1 MKKHFLILVVCLTT
15 VFYSC
20 NQSSDSRDYSADE
33 SVVETAS
40 KLDAMVEPEKALE
53 NVDRKLI
60 KEGFLEFETKDLNKT
75 RQNIVKAVQ
84 QYKGYTS
91 TDQEFTSPGKVS
103 ITINVRIPSQYFDS
117 ALTEIV
123 GDVKKFDRKEVFI
136 KDVTEEFMDIEAR
149 LKTKKE
155 LESRYLELLKQTGKI
170 NEIMEIERELSQLRS
185 DVESIEGRY
194 KYLSNQVVYSTLNIT
209 FYKTSPIYVSV
220 GNKIAEGFAAGWNN
234 LMLFFVFLVNLWPFL
249 LIISAV
255 IFWRIRNKKQKN
267 AELSQPKDE

>member
-20 NQSSDSRDYSADE
+20 NQSSDSGDYSGDE
-33 SVVETAS
+33 TVVETAS

-75 RQNIVKAVQ
+75 RKNIEKAVQ

-117 ALTEIV
+117 ALAEIV

-234 LMLFFVFLVNLWPFL
+234 LMMFFVFLVNLWPFL

>member
-1 MKKHFLILVVCLTT
+1 MKKFFLILVVCLTT

-20 NQSSDSRDYSADE
+20 NQSSDSGDYSADE

-75 RQNIVKAVQ
+75 RQNIAKAVQ
-84 QYKGYTS
+84 RYKGYTS

-103 ITINVRIPSQYFDS
+103 ITINVRIPSQYFDT
-117 ALTEIV
+117 ALAEIV
-123 GDVKKFDRKEVFI
+123 KDVKKFDRKEVFI

-155 LESRYLELLKQTGKI
+155 LEARYLELLKQTGKI

-249 LIISAV
+249 IIIAAV
-255 IFWRIRNKKQKN
+255 VFWRIRYKKQKK
-267 AELSQPKDE
+267 AELPKPKDE